1 VSTDPE
7 GAHDVT
13 GRHPLPI
20 RAVTDADAPALIG
33 LIGAA
38 YDEHPGCVL
47 DLPGVDDD
55 LPAPATAAARRGG
68 RWWVVVDGDEVVASA
83 GTGAV
88 DGHGVL
94 ELKRMYVAASH
105 RRRGLASRLVGRVE
119 AHAAGLGATA
129 VELWSDTRFTGA
141 HQLYARH
148 GYRDTGARRQLHDP
162 SDTTEI
168 RFLREVEP
176 AAPRRRVAWDGPH
189 GVDTCELVDL
199 PDGLLLRGR
208 VDQLELTYQVEVDAA
223 GRTRTATV
231 GEPGERR
238 RLASDGEGRWW
249 QDGTRRDDLAGGTDV
264 DIEATPATNT
274 LPIRR
279 MLAAETTQATIVAAW
294 VRVPGP
300 GIVPSR
306 QRYEQLGPDRWR
318 YASGSFDAELTVD
331 ADGVVVTYGELWEAV
346 TLAGG

>member
-1 VSTDPE
+1 VSTHPE
-7 GAHDVT
+7 GARDVT

-55 LPAPATAAARRGG
+55 LPEPATAAARRGG
-68 RWWVVVDGDEVVASA
+68 RWWVVVDGDELVASA

-88 DGHGVL
+88 DQYGVL

-105 RRRGLASRLVGRVE
+105 RRRGLASTLVGRVE
-119 AHAAGLGATA
+119 AHAAGLGATT
-129 VELWSDTRFTGA
+129 VELWSDTRFTDA

-148 GYRDTGARRQLHDP
+148 GYRDTGERRQLHDP

-168 RFLREVEP
+168 RFLREVAP
-176 AAPRRRVAWDGPH
+176 AAPRRRVVWDGPN
-189 GVDTCELVDL
+189 GIDTCELVDL

-208 VDQLELTYQVEVDAA
+208 VDQLEVTYQVEVDAA

-231 GEPGERR
+231 GEPDERR
-238 RLASDGEGRWW
+238 RLATDGEGRWW
-249 QDGTRRDDLAGGTDV
+249 HDGTERDDLTGCTDV

-279 MLAAETTQATIVAAW
+279 MLAAGAERATVVAAW

-300 GIVPSR
+300 AIVPSS
-306 QRYEQLGPDRWR
+306 QRYEQLGPDRWS
-318 YASGSFDAELTVD
+318 YASGSFEAELTVD
-331 ADGVVVTYGELWEAV
+331 TDGVVVTYGQLWEAV
-346 TLAGG
+346 TPAG